1 MNLNPYEYSLQSHVE
16 GERRMRPSEYALQ
29 SHAGEGGA

>member
-1 MNLNPYEYSLQSHVE
+1 MNPYEHSLQSHVE
-16 GERRMRPSEYALQ
+16 GERRMRPCEYALL